1 MFVIWMNEFLLPLR
15 LQAHA
20 ARIFHL
26 NCYAI
31 AAAVFHVNRQAILEA
46 VVARVFQLIQAAIER
61 VFAAGVFHFDRSHF
75 ATMLFD
81 HPQPFFR
88 RALVLGRFL
97 GGPKSS

>member
-31 AAAVFHVNRQAILEA
+31 AAAVFHVNRQAIRQA
-46 VVARVFQLIQAAIER
+46 GVAWVFELIQPGNER
-61 VFAAGVFHFDRSHF
+61 IIAPGVFHPGRHHF
-75 ATMLFD
+75 ATMLF
-81 HPQPFFR
+81 H
-88 RALVLGRFL
+88 
-97 GGPKSS
+97 